1 MNPTECTII
10 ILRRRRR
17 RSSRCLYVRGPRCTT
32 RVCRYP
38 IYGIYFFF
46 QPVSHVCNKNKF
58 RPVFGDCYA
67 CLEQHTRGRGDDF
80 ISYLRR
86 RRGTPA
92 YDNILYYYCRLV
104 VLCVPIYYPAW
115 KTFVCLFLFLF
126 FVCVCVWGVRT
137 QYVPSRF
144 KHHVFY
150 EMRPYC
156 YCVGVC
162 VCIEEL
168 WWYLPARQKKDA
180 ANGISHPSSQSKTF
194 SYISFTNG
202 RSSFNGSTDKR
213 IGCGDLDTQGPAQS
227 LGIVCRT

>member
-10 ILRRRRR
+10 ILRRRR

-86 RRGTPA
+86 RRRGTPA

-115 KTFVCLFLFLF
+115 KTFVCLFFF
-126 FVCVCVWGVRT
+126 FVCVWGTNTIRSESFQTPRVLRNAALLLL
-137 QYVPSRF
+137 
-144 KHHVFY
+144 
-150 EMRPYC
+150 C
-156 YCVGVC
+156 GCVC
-162 VCIEEL
+162 VYRRAMVVSTCSPEKRRCE
-168 WWYLPARQKKDA
+168 R
-180 ANGISHPSSQSKTF
+180 NF
-194 SYISFTNG
+194 SPVVTKQNI
-202 RSSFNGSTDKR
+202 
-213 IGCGDLDTQGPAQS
+213 
-227 LGIVCRT
+227 